1 MRSICLIAVTY
12 ACTAAA
18 VTPAPALC
26 LRGGGVL
33 SALSDKLGWKR
44 DAVGSNE
51 LGCGPLPQVK
61 PLNRHTNAG
70 LQMNKAHDGSG
81 YTRSHSV
88 VIPDVTGEGNVAE
101 SKH

>member
-1 MRSICLIAVTY
+1 MRTTCLIAVTL
-12 ACTAAA
+12 ASAAAA
-18 VTPAPALC
+18 VTSAPVLRLC
-26 LRGGGVL
+26 GGGVL

-61 PLNRHTNAG
+61 PLNRHTHAG